1 MNTYRVEKIKLKPGK
16 MTVDEYNDAR
26 SKATIH
32 YCKGMKEVIAFCGG
46 RPQRVGYGYSGIN
59 GNTEYVVEKIY

>member
-1 MNTYRVEKIKLKPGK
+1 MNTYRVEKIKLKSGK
-16 MTVDEYNDAR
+16 MITDEYNDAR

-46 RPQRVGYGYSGIN
+46 RP
-59 GNTEYVVEKIY
+59 